1 MAMITLKE
9 YAERH
14 GRDPATFRQKALR
27 GGFKTA
33 QKIGRDWMID
43 ENEPLQ
49 DKRVKT
55 GKYIGFRD
63 NLNKE

>member
-1 MAMITLKE
+1 MALITLKE

-14 GRDPATFRQKALR
+14 GRNPATFRQKALR
-27 GGFKTA
+27 GGFQTA

-43 ENEPLQ
+43 ENEPLEDQ
-49 DKRVKT
+49 RVSS

-63 NLNKE
+63 KLNKK